1 MEYLV
6 CPQTNTKAMF
16 LLLGV
21 ASIHFLWKTVKK
33 SPCLRDIIQTRATK
47 KSRLWW
53 ELSKHVLVLLRK
65 KINSFVLSTASTAP
79 NAPQFDAEKAKV
91 GERNLILLHNSLK
104 EICFLTFLK
113 VWIVNILGGAPF
125 RLTCTLCKGC
135 R

>member
-1 MEYLV
+1 MRIIETCYSFV
-6 CPQTNTKAMF
+6 E
-16 LLLGV
+16 
-21 ASIHFLWKTVKK
+21 KK
-33 SPCLRDIIQTRATK
+33 L
-47 KSRLWW
+47 
-53 ELSKHVLVLLRK
+53 
-65 KINSFVLSTASTAP
+65 NFFVLSTASTAP

>member
-1 MEYLV
+1 MGNIETCY
-6 CPQTNTKAMF
+6 
-16 LLLGV
+16 
-21 ASIHFLWKTVKK
+21 
-33 SPCLRDIIQTRATK
+33 
-47 KSRLWW
+47 
-53 ELSKHVLVLLRK
+53 
-65 KINSFVLSTASTAP
+65 SFVENIQFLCIKSTASTAP

-91 GERNLILLHNSLK
+91 GERNLILVHNSLK

>member
-1 MEYLV
+1 MGIFETCSSFV
-6 CPQTNTKAMF
+6 
-16 LLLGV
+16 G
-21 ASIHFLWKTVKK
+21 KK
-33 SPCLRDIIQTRATK
+33 L
-47 KSRLWW
+47 
-53 ELSKHVLVLLRK
+53 
-65 KINSFVLSTASTAP
+65 NSFVLSTASTAP

-113 VWIVNILGGAPF
+113 VWIVNILRGAPL